1 MGRYERYEGKVSND
15 IVSMEYGDA
24 TWDLRIDRWHSI
36 EEIFR
41 KYEGYRIRLTIEE
54 LPDVEEE
61 AEEDDGWDD

>member
-15 IVSMEYGDA
+15 IVDMYGGDA

-41 KYEGYRIRLTIEE
+41 KYEGSRIRLTIEE

-61 AEEDDGWDD
+61 DDEEDYED